1 MACICFEFVDSLI
14 DERNVFLSLKERFL
28 FFFLSR
34 KRRSRRW
41 ITKLFEISFVC
52 MFVCISSLGVTTKMG
67 KMYRLE
73 ETIEVNENETLEVK
87 EVVYVYEGWR

>member
-1 MACICFEFVDSLI
+1 
-14 DERNVFLSLKERFL
+14 
-28 FFFLSR
+28 
-34 KRRSRRW
+34 
-41 ITKLFEISFVC
+41 